1 MRDVASVRYF
11 SRLYSALSIICAITC
26 HSLGSRAHA
35 EVASIYGGSDGHCG
49 RPTASGERL
58 NCGAITA
65 AHRTFP
71 FGTLV
76 RVCHNG
82 CVVVRINDRGPLVR
96 GRDIDLAPAAAL
108 AIGLNG
114 TGQVTLTRM

>member
-1 MRDVASVRYF
+1 MSLRCYWRHS
-11 SRLYSALSIICAITC
+11 LALSIVCAMVL
-26 HSLGSRAHA
+26 LGRTANA
-35 EVASIYGGSDGHCG
+35 EVASVYGGSDGHCG
-49 RPTASGERL
+49 RPTANGERL
-58 NCGAITA
+58 NCGAMTA

-82 CVVVRINDRGPLVR
+82 CVVVRINDRGPFVR
-96 GRDIDLAPAAAL
+96 GRHIDLAPAAAR

-114 TGQVTLTRM
+114 TGQVTLTHL

>member
-1 MRDVASVRYF
+1 MLRRG
-11 SRLYSALSIICAITC
+11 SRLYAALSIVCAITC
-26 HSLGSRAHA
+26 HSLGSRAQA

-49 RPTASGERL
+49 RPTASGEAL
-58 NCGAITA
+58 NCRAMTA

-82 CVVVRINDRGPLVR
+82 CVIVRINDRGPFVR
-96 GRDIDLAPAAAL
+96 GRHIDLAPAPAR